1 MIKAKTRSFR
11 KSGNGEWGYT
21 EETRYFITCHPFCEN
36 GIEEWLATCIRTHWG
51 GESFHWTMDAIWR
64 QDQMQCMY
72 PEYLRARES
81 LAKLGHNL
89 LVTFRKIDQEERR
102 LKTPRSE
109 TPLSHEIGVTL
120 ENGLDWLAKIFEW
133 KALQEQKTG

>member
-1 MIKAKTRSFR
+1 MTACERCCTG
-11 KSGNGEWGYT
+11 SGGHY
-21 EETRYFITCHPFCEN
+21 R
-36 GIEEWLATCIRTHWG
+36 
-51 GESFHWTMDAIWR
+51 WTMDAIWR

-109 TPLSHEIGVTL
+109 TQLSHEIGVTL

-133 KALQEQKTG
+133 KAVQEQKSE

>member
-1 MIKAKTRSFR
+1 MHCLLTRLVMQI
-11 KSGNGEWGYT
+11 G
-21 EETRYFITCHPFCEN
+21 
-36 GIEEWLATCIRTHWG
+36 
-51 GESFHWTMDAIWR
+51 DAFA
-64 QDQMQCMY
+64 
-72 PEYLRARES
+72 LRARES

-109 TPLSHEIGVTL
+109 TQLSHEIGVTL

-133 KALQEQKTG
+133 KAVQEQKSE